1 MTANPSTQLVHANE
15 RPQTLSASFFPILK
29 RVALSRDAKA
39 TSAIQADVQKSLQF
53 FLLDSEQITAMG
65 SPPWLTNAPVPSP
78 HDFDALMQMPIPDL
92 RLTLHKSIK
101 PVVTQLLAVGNLSLR
116 FPEVLTRHKA
126 NHIYKLVEQAVN
138 TVPGQSQTAT
148 AIAADLALQLSAP
161 DPQMTAR
168 LLIHG
173 DKAWGSAEVL
183 QAISNAL
190 AQHEGFKVL
199 DIDCSAYRSEGEAA
213 SWTGSKTYWSGS
225 SPGEIT
231 SFIHKNPKAIIALHN
246 VDETLASVMAT
257 LRPALLT
264 GEMVDHHG
272 LDEPDDWERELRPG
286 ANPKRRH
293 QPTPV
298 NCRQALF
305 LASAS
310 HGTAWLMHPDATTI
324 LGDTTAQQN
333 ANLIQ
338 ALGQATREHRG
349 EATPLFDVRVLA
361 QLAHHHHVL
370 KPLPWPVL
378 QAQAQTAMA
387 AALAHAKQAM
397 GMDIHWADASK
408 TSDLA
413 TLVLCHQGSSLALA
427 HTQPGAIARTL
438 FKPMQASHFA
448 TQESQP
454 SAPHTAKPLTLGLD
468 NTAQADWARIQQQ
481 LGPDPMAMLRR
492 KNQFVDFLLTPGDT
506 DANPTL
512 CWHVKHVALK
522 TTRRLSD
529 YSGASGLVSQV
540 PQTTLADVA
549 GQGKA
554 KAFLSEIV
562 GYMHNPKALA
572 AYGIDM
578 PRGVVLHGPP
588 GTGKTLLARAL
599 AGQAQLP
606 FITVTGSE
614 MLNPDFMAR
623 VYTIAHRAEPCIIHI
638 DEADVLGKRG
648 QAHAHDVALNFLL
661 AKIDGFERHNGI
673 FHVLTTNRPEALD
686 PALTRPGR
694 IDRQFEIGPLELDGR
709 QACLKNLW
717 PLLDLQGSE
726 QQNSQA
732 SSKDSAQDRILKL
745 TYGMTGAELAQL
757 QREIALRLVRT
768 ANARAP
774 LAWVLEEISRIQYG
788 EAHASHTSEA
798 FRHRVAVHE
807 AGHALLHHLLWPQH
821 PIAQLSITPRNGA
834 AGFLAVSNEGNAKV
848 NETPAAV
855 RAYITVLLG
864 GRAAEILV
872 FGADGPSSGASS
884 DLARATEAAWK
895 AVAFAGLDAEFGVAS
910 MAGLMHD
917 GKLPERLHHAAAQ
930 RAMQWVEQAG
940 RDALRSLHIH
950 RDALDALVSALL
962 THETLDGPEVTQLI
976 TPQPN

>member
-1 MTANPSTQLVHANE
+1 MTTTSTHPSPT
-15 RPQTLSASFFPILK
+15 FFPILK

-39 TSAIQADVQKSLQF
+39 TSAIQVDVQKSLQF
-53 FLLDSEQITAMG
+53 FLLNSEQITAMG
-65 SPPWLTNAPVPSP
+65 SPPWLANAPLPTP
-78 HDFDALMQMPIPDL
+78 NEFAALMQTPIPDL

-101 PVVTQLLAVGNLSLR
+101 PIVTQLLAVGNLSLR
-116 FPEVLTRHKA
+116 FPEVLTRQKA
-126 NHIYKLVEQAVN
+126 NHIYKLIEQAVN
-138 TVPGQSQTAT
+138 TVPGQSQTAE

-161 DPQMTAR
+161 NPQKTSR
-168 LLIHG
+168 LLMHG
-173 DKAWGSAEVL
+173 DKAWGSAEIL
-183 QAISNAL
+183 QAITSAL

-272 LDEPDDWERELRPG
+272 LDEPDDWERDLRPG

-310 HGTAWLMHPDATTI
+310 HDTDWLSHPDATTI
-324 LGDTTAQQN
+324 LGDTTAQQST
-333 ANLIQ
+333 NLIQ

-349 EATPLFDVRVLA
+349 EVTPLFDVTVLA
-361 QLAHHHHVL
+361 QLAEHHHVL
-370 KPLPWPVL
+370 KPLPWPTL
-378 QAQAQTAMA
+378 QAQAHAAMEA
-387 AALAHAKQAM
+387 AQAHAVKAM
-397 GMDIHWADASK
+397 GMRIDFAS
-408 TSDLA
+408 TNAAPDLA
-413 TLVLCHQGSSLALA
+413 TLVLCHQGSSMALA
-427 HTQPGAIARTL
+427 HTQPEAIARTL

-448 TQESQP
+448 TQQSL
-454 SAPHTAKPLTLGLD
+454 HMAKPLTLGFD
-468 NTAQADWARIQQQ
+468 NTAQADWARIQEQ
-481 LGPDPMAMLRR
+481 LGADPMAMLRR
-492 KNQFVDFLLTPGDT
+492 KNQFVDFLLEPDVT
-506 DANPTL
+506 DSNPTQS
-512 CWHVKHVALK
+512 WHVKHVALK

-549 GQGKA
+549 GQDKA
-554 KAFLSEIV
+554 KSFLSEIV
-562 GYMHNPKALA
+562 GYLHNPKALA

-623 VYTIAHRAEPCIIHI
+623 VYAIAHRAEPCIIHI
-638 DEADVLGKRG
+638 DEADVLGRRG
-648 QAHAHDVALNFLL
+648 QQAHAHDVALNFLL

-686 PALTRPGR
+686 SALTRPGR

-717 PLLDLQGSE
+717 PLLDLKGSE
-726 QQNSQA
+726 QQNLQA

-757 QREIALRLVRT
+757 QREVALRLVRT

-895 AVAFAGLDAEFGVAS
+895 AVAFAGLDAEFGAAS
-910 MAGLMHD
+910 LAGLMHD
-917 GKLPERLHHAAAQ
+917 GKMPELLHHAAAL

-940 RDALRSLHIH
+940 RDALRSLHTH
-950 RDALDALVSALL
+950 RDGLEALVNALL
-962 THETLDGPEVTQLI
+962 THETLDGPQVTQLI
-976 TPQPN
+976 AQHDTQQGAQPITPHLN

>member
-1 MTANPSTQLVHANE
+1 MTTHPSPT
-15 RPQTLSASFFPILK
+15 FFPILK
-29 RVALSRDAKA
+29 RVALQRDAKA
-39 TSAIQADVQKSLQF
+39 TSAIQSDVQKSLQY

-65 SPPWLTNAPVPSP
+65 SPPWLASAPQATPSE
-78 HDFDALMQMPIPDL
+78 FDELMQMPIPDL
-92 RLTLHKSIK
+92 RLTLHSSIK
-101 PVVTQLLAVGNLSLR
+101 PMVTQLLAVGNLSLR
-116 FPEVLTRHKA
+116 YPEVLTRHKA
-126 NHIYKLVEQAVN
+126 NIIYKLLEQAVN

-161 DPQMTAR
+161 NPQMTAR

-173 DKAWGSAEVL
+173 DKAWGSADVL
-183 QAISNAL
+183 QAIASTL
-190 AQHEGFKVL
+190 AQHEGYKVL

-213 SWTGSKTYWSGS
+213 SWDGSKAYWSGS
-225 SPGEIT
+225 APGEIT
-231 SFIHKNPKAIIALHN
+231 SFIHKYPKAIIVFHHL
-246 VDETLASVMAT
+246 DETLPKVMAA
-257 LRPALLT
+257 LRPALLM

-272 LDEPDDWERELRPG
+272 LDESDDLERDLRPG
-286 ANPKRRH
+286 ANHKRRH

-310 HGTAWLMHPDATTI
+310 HGTDWLMHPDAATI
-324 LGDTTAQQN
+324 LGETTAQQN

-338 ALGQATREHRG
+338 ALGQATHEHRG
-349 EATPLFDVRVLA
+349 EATPLFDVTVLA
-361 QLAHHHHVL
+361 QLADHHHVL

-387 AALAHAKQAM
+387 AARVHAKQAM
-397 GMDIHWADASK
+397 GMTIYWAYANVASN
-408 TSDLA
+408 LA
-413 TLVLCHQGSSLALA
+413 TLVLCHQGSSMALA
-427 HTQPGAIARTL
+427 HTKPESIARTL
-438 FKPMQASHFA
+438 FKPLQTSHFA
-448 TQESQP
+448 KQQVLKTC
-454 SAPHTAKPLTLGLD
+454 KPLTLGFD
-468 NTAQADWARIQQQ
+468 KTALADWARIQEQ
-481 LGPDPMAMLRR
+481 LGADPMAMLRR
-492 KNQFVDFLLTPGDT
+492 KNQFVDFELACDAT
-506 DANPTL
+506 DANPTQS
-512 CWHVKHVALK
+512 WHVKHVSLK

-540 PQTTLADVA
+540 PQTTLGDVA
-549 GQGKA
+549 GQENA

-562 GYMHNPKALA
+562 GYLHNPKALA

-606 FITVTGSE
+606 FISVTGSE

-623 VYTIAHRAEPCIIHI
+623 VYAIAHRAEPCIIHI

-648 QAHAHDVALNFLL
+648 QQALAHDVALNFLL
-661 AKIDGFERHNGI
+661 TKIDGFERHNGI

-694 IDRQFEIGPLELDGR
+694 IDRQFEVGPLELDGR

-717 PLLDLQGSE
+717 PLVDMQ
-726 QQNSQA
+726 
-732 SSKDSAQDRILKL
+732 DSAQERILKL

-757 QREIALRLVRT
+757 QREVTLRLVRT

-895 AVAFAGLDAEFGVAS
+895 AVAFAGLDAEFGAAS
-910 MAGLMHD
+910 LAGLMHD
-917 GKLPERLHHAAAQ
+917 GKLPERLHHAAAL

-940 RDALRSLHIH
+940 RDALRSLHTH
-950 RDALDALVSALL
+950 RDGLDALVNALL
-962 THETLDGPEVTQLI
+962 TYETLDGPEVSHLISQHSTQFI
-976 TPQPN
+976 TPHLN